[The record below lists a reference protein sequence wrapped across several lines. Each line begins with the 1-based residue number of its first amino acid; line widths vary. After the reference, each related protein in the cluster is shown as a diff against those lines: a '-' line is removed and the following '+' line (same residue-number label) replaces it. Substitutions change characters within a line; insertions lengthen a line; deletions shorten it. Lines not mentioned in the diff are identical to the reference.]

1 MDSELTQT
9 GENWRER
16 VRELQA
22 LLDELRPQ
30 LIDAETHLAER
41 LAAISAFE
49 FQVRARLDS
58 LNRRLDALQAEIDE
72 LRRGLRRYQAD
83 ALDWDDGAPPRAKGG
98 DTWRFEDGAAASG
111 GFRYHAGPEKPRPVL
126 ESDLLAK
133 IKGLYR
139 QLARRFHPDLTL
151 NEKDRAYRTDMMMAI
166 NAAYAAGD
174 LAELERLATEP
185 DVISTEPGTLEELAR
200 VLQREVDRCQRRLAE
215 IKTELTQL
223 EGHKSAQ
230 LMKRAERAAAEG
242 RDLLAELAA
251 DFRRRITQKM
261 VERDILETQLE
272 EVEREGVEV
281 SVDDLAD
288 IVYNLGLEQAEEG
301 NLFGVEKTWRP
312 RDPRPWE
319 SNDGREE
326 EDDFDDY

>member
-22 LLDELRPQ
+22 LLDDLRPQ
-30 LIDAETHLAER
+30 LIDAETYLSER

-72 LRRGLRRYQAD
+72 LRRELRRYQAG
-83 ALDWDDGAPPRAKGG
+83 LLEWDEIAPPRARDG
-98 DTWRFEDGAAASG
+98 DAWRIDEGAAASG
-111 GFRYHAGPEKPRPVL
+111 DFRYHAGPEKPRPLL
-126 ESDLLAK
+126 ESELLAQ

-139 QLARRFHPDLTL
+139 QLARRFHPDLAL
-151 NEKDRAYRTDMMMAI
+151 NEPDRAYRTDMMMAI

-174 LAELERLATEP
+174 RAELERLAAEP
-185 DVISTEPGTLEELAR
+185 DVISSEPGTLEELAR
-200 VLQREVDRCQRRLAE
+200 VLQREVDRCRRRLTEIQAE
-215 IKTELTQL
+215 LAQL

-230 LMKRAERAAAEG
+230 LMRRAERAAAEG

-261 VERDILETQLE
+261 VERDVLETQLE
-272 EVEREGVEV
+272 EVEREGVEI
-281 SVDDLAD
+281 SIDDLAD

-301 NLFGVEKTWRP
+301 DLFGVEETWRP

-319 SNDGREE
+319 SNDGRDE
-326 EDDFDDY
+326 EDGFDDD